1 MCECVYNCVRWGWED
16 KYLLKWQESVF
27 HIGTII
33 PEHKTRCVPKVNP
46 FTNLYFCVLQCCL
59 RSEKKRSVHHTLN
72 TKDLKLWKS
81 PRERASRTQNT
92 WFYLLFFLLLN
103 LLRASGLEQ
112 TFKATWS
119 HTDAILNLVRLYCF
133 VFLGFFFHF
142 WEGWC
147 SSQYY
152 HLVDD
157 CTSL

>member
-133 VFLGFFFHF
+133 VFLGFFSIFERDGAVH
-142 WEGWC
+142 
-147 SSQYY
+147 SI
-152 HLVDD
+152 
-157 CTSL
+157 TI